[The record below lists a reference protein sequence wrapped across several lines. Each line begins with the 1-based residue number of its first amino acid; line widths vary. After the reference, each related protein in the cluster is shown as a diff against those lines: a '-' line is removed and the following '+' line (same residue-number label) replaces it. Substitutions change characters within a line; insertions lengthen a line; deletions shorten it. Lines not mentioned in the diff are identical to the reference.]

1 MVLFDL
7 TAAFDTIE
15 HEDLKDLLDLDFG
28 IRDLALAWLASYL
41 GTESDSRTES
51 VVIDGVTSKPVRVVR
66 GVPQGSVVGPELF
79 IMYVNS
85 LRKVAEQYGV
95 SIHQFSDDTT
105 IYLEF
110 CFPPECPDLFDA
122 LRILS
127 SCAGDLV
134 DWFAYNWVKLNP
146 PKSDC
151 LYCAP
156 AELADKLPLIPLR
169 VGEHVLPPSDSARV
183 LGVMLSSDMSMDKQI
198 SAVTKA
204 ANFNLYRLGKIRSHL
219 TTEATKILA
228 HALVISRIDYA
239 NSLLAGL
246 PKSKI
251 KPLQSVQDSAARL
264 IHRGSYSSE
273 ESRFRLHW
281 LPVTSR
287 ILFKILLLVFDC
299 LQGLAPAY
307 LQKAITLHIPGRS
320 GLRSNARSLEA
331 KAVKSSRR
339 KKRRSRLFPSY
350 QRRSFTTFAP
360 VYWNVLPAAV
370 RSTTNRGDFKRL
382 LKTHLFTLSY
392 PSYVSRL
399 PGRSH

>member
-1 MVLFDL
+1 M
-7 TAAFDTIE
+7 
-15 HEDLKDLLDLDFG
+15 
-28 IRDLALAWLASYL
+28 
-41 GTESDSRTES
+41 
-51 VVIDGVTSKPVRVVR
+51 RVVR

-198 SAVTKA
+198 SAVIEA
-204 ANFNLYRLGKIRSHL
+204 ANFNL
-219 TTEATKILA
+219 
-228 HALVISRIDYA
+228 
-239 NSLLAGL
+239 
-246 PKSKI
+246 
-251 KPLQSVQDSAARL
+251 
-264 IHRGSYSSE
+264 
-273 ESRFRLHW
+273 
-281 LPVTSR
+281 
-287 ILFKILLLVFDC
+287 
-299 LQGLAPAY
+299 
-307 LQKAITLHIPGRS
+307 
-320 GLRSNARSLEA
+320 
-331 KAVKSSRR
+331 
-339 KKRRSRLFPSY
+339 
-350 QRRSFTTFAP
+350 
-360 VYWNVLPAAV
+360 
-370 RSTTNRGDFKRL
+370 
-382 LKTHLFTLSY
+382 
-392 PSYVSRL
+392 
-399 PGRSH
+399 